1 MAHHMKGL
9 TSNNG
14 EFKTET
20 LLTQNQQHR
29 ITLARNKKK
38 PKFCSLTYYVYH
50 HTTNVLCCYTIH
62 NQHSKYSTMSI
73 EFKKSCRIHV

>member
-29 ITLARNKKK
+29 ITKFLLARNKE
-38 PKFCSLTYYVYH
+38 T
-50 HTTNVLCCYTIH
+50 
-62 NQHSKYSTMSI
+62 
-73 EFKKSCRIHV
+73 